1 MSIPTNGITA
11 EVFREAMP
19 PYQLSA
25 DLLAAMFTAIPAPPP
40 DSSVAWRLTRAAQLV
55 REVSGLMPANAPQA
69 RIAAGIVIYNE
80 AAEDAVARSGA
91 PGVTVEQVCRLRRTA
106 AALTVSTAVL
116 ERSLVRH
123 KQKPVPFFGTVLADR
138 IDIAALAVGW
148 GGPGLRWDGGE
159 IWGGG
164 ASADGP
170 VPLAETM
177 PGSSAWWQA
186 LAGSSGAGPTGYD
199 RRSRRGDGTGSS
211 HDGGLRSGRRRGG
224 AGRRRWVD
232 GWAGAAGGGRIDP
245 RVSGVD
251 PRGRRPMRPAGW

>member
-91 PGVTVEQVCRLRRTA
+91 PGVTVEQVCRLRRTV

-123 KQKPVPFFGTVLADR
+123 QQKTVPFFGTVLADR